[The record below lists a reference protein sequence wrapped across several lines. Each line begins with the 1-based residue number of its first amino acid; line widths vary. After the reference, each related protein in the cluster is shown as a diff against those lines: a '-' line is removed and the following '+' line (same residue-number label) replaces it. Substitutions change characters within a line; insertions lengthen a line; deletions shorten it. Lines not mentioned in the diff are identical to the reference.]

1 MYNVILVYLVLFI
14 SEKSIDYLLKNPKKI
29 PASLVRPARAYYVQH
44 IRSTI
49 QMEPEC
55 AIYDKELFYT
65 LKPGICNFRNLEFST
80 KIEVNIQGL
89 RDDEESLDNPE
100 IILLGDSFAM
110 GWGVD
115 QDSTFEKI
123 MERSLDKKIL
133 NTGISSYG
141 TVRSLKLLQ
150 RLQLKNLKTI
160 ILQYHDSDLVEN
172 MEFANTNDS
181 LIISSEELYIKTS
194 ASVRKKKQYFFGKHT
209 ALLSKFIIKKLL
221 GRLEER
227 KATDSLDVEYFIH
240 ALKTLPIPNDVEI
253 IVFELSS
260 YGNDSS
266 KFIEILNS
274 RLGDLEGINVKAVNI
289 QQKLTEG
296 DYFILD
302 DHINAQ
308 GHKKVAAELVKTL
321 EFP

>member
-1 MYNVILVYLVLFI
+1 
-14 SEKSIDYLLKNPKKI
+14 
-29 PASLVRPARAYYVQH
+29 
-44 IRSTI
+44 
-49 QMEPEC
+49 
-55 AIYDKELFYT
+55 
-65 LKPGICNFRNLEFST
+65 
-80 KIEVNIQGL
+80 
-89 RDDEESLDNPE
+89 
-100 IILLGDSFAM
+100 
-110 GWGVD
+110 
-115 QDSTFEKI
+115 
-123 MERSLDKKIL
+123 MERSLIRNSQHGNIFLWNCAVTKAIAKTPTQKSKYHYI
-133 NTGISSYG
+133 TIS
-141 TVRSLKLLQ
+141 R
-150 RLQLKNLKTI
+150 
-160 ILQYHDSDLVEN
+160 SDLVEN

-302 DHINAQ
+302 EYLMLKAI
-308 GHKKVAAELVKTL
+308 KKSRLSSLKPL
-321 EFP
+321 NFLSFPRFLSTFKRILNCFERIIPHENLRHFRILSRFSRCHH